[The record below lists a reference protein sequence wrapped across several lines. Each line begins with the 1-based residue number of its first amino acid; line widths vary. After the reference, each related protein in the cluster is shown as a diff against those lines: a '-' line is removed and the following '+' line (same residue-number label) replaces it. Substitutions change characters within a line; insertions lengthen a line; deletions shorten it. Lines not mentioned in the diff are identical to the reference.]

1 MRWEG
6 NLAGPQ
12 SNLGEEK
19 YKKQMCPTCALG
31 QGASS
36 PLWRWGGPGREWG
49 GSDILG
55 TRTFPEL
62 LLCTHGGGG
71 CHLLYLTLSL
81 PLQLLNRQSPEL
93 GASGDE
99 ARVSRTMIGT
109 LKSVGCNSET
119 TLPWSAYEAWSSKKS
134 LRKQPRPNSGW
145 GGRGDETRDFV
156 VLKFTC
162 DPDGDQS
169 WSPKDVSGSCSARR
183 ETCWSSQFLFE
194 SFLP

>member
-1 MRWEG
+1 
-6 NLAGPQ
+6 
-12 SNLGEEK
+12 
-19 YKKQMCPTCALG
+19 MCPTCALG

-36 PLWRWGGPGREWG
+36 PLWRWGGQGREWG

-62 LLCTHGGGG
+62 VLCTHGGGG

-119 TLPWSAYEAWSSKKS
+119 TCLDAPMRLGALKSRLGSSLGPTVDGEAVGM
-134 LRKQPRPNSGW
+134 RPG
-145 GGRGDETRDFV
+145 T
-156 VLKFTC
+156 LC
-162 DPDGDQS
+162 
-169 WSPKDVSGSCSARR
+169 C
-183 ETCWSSQFLFE
+183 
-194 SFLP
+194 